1 MMEELTDGEFAVV
14 MKVLSS
20 AAADKQ
26 EAAAEFQERGAGQ
39 SMEAQF
45 ARWEAANLESAVQK
59 LDRVYR
65 ARQS

>member
-1 MMEELTDGEFAVV
+1 MEELTDGEFAVV

-26 EAAAEFQERGAGQ
+26 EAAQDFETRGVSQ

-59 LDRVYR
+59 LDRLYR